1 MRKSERLRILEL
13 ELVRMQFHLEVLTSA
28 VSQLMESNSLSIP
41 DLDSGKW
48 YDKKA
53 K

>member
-1 MRKSERLRILEL
+1 MRKSERIRQLEL
-13 ELVRMQFHLEVLTSA
+13 EMVRIQFHLEVITSALTSF
-28 VSQLMESNSLSIP
+28 MEQNQISIP

-48 YDKKA
+48 YDKKS

>member
-13 ELVRMQFHLEVLTSA
+13 ELVRMQFHLEVVTSA
-28 VSQLMESNSLSIP
+28 LEQLMQQNQMSIP

-48 YDKKA
+48 YDKKN

>member
-13 ELVRMQFHLEVLTSA
+13 EIVRMQFHLEILTSA
-28 VSQLMESNSLSIP
+28 VTQLMESNQMAIP

-48 YDKKA
+48 YEKKG

>member
-1 MRKSERLRILEL
+1 MRKSERLRLLEL
-13 ELVRMQFHLEVLTSA
+13 EMIRMQFQMEIMTSA
-28 VSQLMESNSLSIP
+28 ITSVMESNQVNIP

-48 YDKKA
+48 YDKKT

>member
-13 ELVRMQFHLEVLTSA
+13 ELVRMQFHVEVLTSA
-28 VSQLMESNSLSIP
+28 VSQLMEDSQMAIP

-48 YDKKA
+48 YDKKN

>member
-13 ELVRMQFHLEVLTSA
+13 ELVRMQFQLEVITAA
-28 VSQLMESNSLSIP
+28 VSQVMESNSLNIP

-48 YDKKA
+48 YDKKS

>member
-1 MRKSERLRILEL
+1 MRKSERLRNLEL
-13 ELVRMQFHLEVLTSA
+13 EVVRMQFHLEILTA
-28 VSQLMESNSLSIP
+28 ALNQAMESNQITIP

-48 YDKKA
+48 YDKKG

>member
-13 ELVRMQFHLEVLTSA
+13 ELVRMQFHLEILTSA
-28 VSQLMESNSLSIP
+28 ITQLMESNQMTIP

-48 YDKKA
+48 YDKKG

>member
-1 MRKSERLRILEL
+1 MRKSERIRQLEL
-13 ELVRMQFHLEVLTSA
+13 EMVRIQFQLEIITAAFTS
-28 VSQLMESNSLSIP
+28 LMEHNEMSIP

-48 YDKKA
+48 YDKKG

>member
-13 ELVRMQFHLEVLTSA
+13 ELLRMQMQLEIVTAA
-28 VSQLMESNSLSIP
+28 VAQIMDHNQMTIP

-48 YDKKA
+48 YDKKG